1 MKTKRDNYTFLTTAP
16 VHRVILTMA
25 IPTIISMLVTSL
37 YNMVDTYFVGKINTQ
52 CTAAVGVSFSMMAI
66 IQAVGFFCG
75 HGSGNYISQKL
86 GAKQTEDAAIMAATG
101 FFYSFSF
108 GIVIAIV
115 SHLFLDDIA
124 VMLGST
130 PTILP
135 YTRTYLGIILL
146 GAPFMTSSFTMNN
159 QMRFQG
165 NALLAMVGIVTGA
178 VLNVFL
184 APLFIFVFHMG
195 IAGAATATL
204 ISQICSFCVLF
215 AMTCSSR
222 NIHILPRNFSFSSQ
236 LMKEIVAGG
245 TPSLSRQ
252 GLGSLA
258 VIMLNVAAG
267 AFGDAAIAGMSIV
280 SRSCFFVFSF
290 IIGLGQGFQPL
301 CGFCYGARL
310 YSRVKEGYMY
320 SVKLGTAFLIVVA
333 LVSFAFAEPIVA
345 EFRDDP
351 EVVIVGTAAL
361 RWQLVTFPL
370 IATVIVSNMF
380 MQTIRKP
387 IRANILAAARSGL
400 FFIPLVLILPKLWGL
415 FGLEICQA
423 VADVFAF
430 AITVPLVWSAFR
442 EMR

>member
-184 APLFIFVFHMG
+184 APLLHLCLPHGHSWSRHSHADFADMQFLRALRHDLQQPKHPYSP
-195 IAGAATATL
+195 AQL
-204 ISQICSFCVLF
+204 LVL
-215 AMTCSSR
+215 TPTHEGDSSR
-222 NIHILPRNFSFSSQ
+222 WH
-236 LMKEIVAGG
+236 
-245 TPSLSRQ
+245 
-252 GLGSLA
+252 
-258 VIMLNVAAG
+258 
-267 AFGDAAIAGMSIV
+267 AIAVASGTGKL
-280 SRSCFFVFSF
+280 SCHH
-290 IIGLGQGFQPL
+290 
-301 CGFCYGARL
+301 A
-310 YSRVKEGYMY
+310 
-320 SVKLGTAFLIVVA
+320 
-333 LVSFAFAEPIVA
+333 
-345 EFRDDP
+345 
-351 EVVIVGTAAL
+351 
-361 RWQLVTFPL
+361 
-370 IATVIVSNMF
+370 
-380 MQTIRKP
+380 
-387 IRANILAAARSGL
+387 
-400 FFIPLVLILPKLWGL
+400 
-415 FGLEICQA
+415 
-423 VADVFAF
+423 
-430 AITVPLVWSAFR
+430 
-442 EMR
+442 

>member
-1 MKTKRDNYTFLTTAP
+1 
-16 VHRVILTMA
+16 
-25 IPTIISMLVTSL
+25 
-37 YNMVDTYFVGKINTQ
+37 
-52 CTAAVGVSFSMMAI
+52 
-66 IQAVGFFCG
+66 
-75 HGSGNYISQKL
+75 
-86 GAKQTEDAAIMAATG
+86 
-101 FFYSFSF
+101 
-108 GIVIAIV
+108 
-115 SHLFLDDIA
+115 
-124 VMLGST
+124 
-130 PTILP
+130 
-135 YTRTYLGIILL
+135 
-146 GAPFMTSSFTMNN
+146 
-159 QMRFQG
+159 
-165 NALLAMVGIVTGA
+165 MVGIVTGA

-222 NIHILPRNFSFSSQ
+222 NIHILPRNFSFSRQ

-370 IATVIVSNMF
+370 MATVIVSNMF

>member
-1 MKTKRDNYTFLTTAP
+1 MKTKKDNYTFLTTAP

-86 GAKQTEDAAIMAATG
+86 GAKQTEDAAVMAATG

-204 ISQICSFCVLF
+204 ISQICSFCVPF
-215 AMTCSSR
+215 AMTWQQPKHTHPPTQLLVLTPTHEGDSSR
-222 NIHILPRNFSFSSQ
+222 RH
-236 LMKEIVAGG
+236 
-245 TPSLSRQ
+245 
-252 GLGSLA
+252 
-258 VIMLNVAAG
+258 
-267 AFGDAAIAGMSIV
+267 AIAVASGT
-280 SRSCFFVFSF
+280 
-290 IIGLGQGFQPL
+290 G
-301 CGFCYGARL
+301 
-310 YSRVKEGYMY
+310 
-320 SVKLGTAFLIVVA
+320 KLGRHHA
-333 LVSFAFAEPIVA
+333 
-345 EFRDDP
+345 
-351 EVVIVGTAAL
+351 
-361 RWQLVTFPL
+361 
-370 IATVIVSNMF
+370 
-380 MQTIRKP
+380 
-387 IRANILAAARSGL
+387 
-400 FFIPLVLILPKLWGL
+400 
-415 FGLEICQA
+415 
-423 VADVFAF
+423 
-430 AITVPLVWSAFR
+430 
-442 EMR
+442 